1 MIFMA
6 EGVIIIGSGPAGL
19 SAALYTA
26 REDFKPLVITGVNAG
41 GQLLLTTTVENYP
54 AFPDGVQG
62 AELIDL
68 MRKQAEKFGTRF
80 IADDVIGVDF
90 SSRPFKI
97 KTHSGQYEANS
108 LIVATGASAKWL
120 GIESEKKFIGKGVSS
135 CATCDA
141 PFFKNKNVIVVGG
154 GDTAMEDSLFLTK
167 FVNSVTIVH
176 RRDQFRA
183 SKIMQER
190 VLSNQKIKV
199 VWDSGIDEII
209 GNDKVS
215 GVKIRNLK
223 TDQVTE
229 MGIDGI
235 FVAIG
240 YAPNTK
246 FLEGSLPLDDKGYI
260 ITKEEVE
267 TDIEGVF
274 VAGDDA
280 DHIYRQAA
288 TAAGSG
294 VKAALKVRE
303 YLQNMNYSK
312 AP

>member
-1 MIFMA
+1 MIFMV
-6 EGVIIIGSGPAGL
+6 EDIIIIGSGPAGL

-80 IADDVIGVDF
+80 VADDVIEVDF
-90 SSRPFKI
+90 SSKPFKI
-97 KTHSGQYEANS
+97 KTRSEQYEANS
-108 LIVATGASAKWL
+108 VIVATGASAKWL
-120 GIESEKKFIGKGVSS
+120 GIESEKRFIGKGISS

-190 VLSNQKIKV
+190 VLSNPKIKV

-209 GNDKVS
+209 GDEKVS
-215 GVKIRNLK
+215 KVKIKNLK
-223 TDQVTE
+223 TNQVIE
-229 MGIDGI
+229 KDIDGI

-246 FLEGSLPLDDKGYI
+246 FLEGRLPLDEKGYI
-260 ITKEEVE
+260 ITKDEVE
-267 TDIEGVF
+267 TDIEGIF

-294 VKAALKVRE
+294 VKAALRVRE
-303 YLQNMNYSK
+303 YLQNMNYNK